1 MSVLPHWLDS
11 WYCVRSGDLL
21 HAHSLSPFI
30 SFLRSL
36 SLSFLSPDP
45 CPTIPPLFRIFPRN
59 KVVQMALP
67 CVGILDFPVSRSMS
81 NDFLYNFLRLWHSI
95 ITAENWAAEKC
106 LQKTWNF
113 YIRKRITDR
122 KSSQMARIF
131 EPVSQLQV

>member
-1 MSVLPHWLDS
+1 MSVLPQWLDS

-21 HAHSLSPFI
+21 HVHSLSPFI
-30 SFLRSL
+30 SFLCSL
-36 SLSFLSPDP
+36 SLSFFLSPSVLHHP
-45 CPTIPPLFRIFPRN
+45 SLVSYHSMFQSSTNGLTMCWHFGF
-59 KVVQMALP
+59 
-67 CVGILDFPVSRSMS
+67 SRSMS
-81 NDFLYNFLRLWHSI
+81 NNFLCNFLRLWHSI
-95 ITAENWAAEKC
+95 ITAENWVAEKC